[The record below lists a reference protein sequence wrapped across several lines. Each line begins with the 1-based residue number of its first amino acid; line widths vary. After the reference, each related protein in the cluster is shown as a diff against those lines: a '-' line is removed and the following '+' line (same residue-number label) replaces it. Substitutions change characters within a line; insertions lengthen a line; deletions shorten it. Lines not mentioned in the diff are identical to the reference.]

1 MRKILVS
8 VAALTALIS
17 TSAIAAEATFLGST
31 TYTTAKDCRKLKV
44 LAAGGPRNITTSPET
59 LTAKGY
65 QSWEGGCTIDKIT
78 AGKPANTW
86 TVNLR
91 SHEGAEENQL
101 RTEVWTRQSDGS
113 MISAFKAEK
122 TKYIACN
129 AGKTK

>member
-1 MRKILVS
+1 VRKILFS

-17 TSAIAAEATFLGST
+17 ASAMAAEATFLGGA
-31 TYTTAKDCRKLKV
+31 TYTTAKDCRKLKA
-44 LAAGGPRNITTSPET
+44 LAAGGPRNIQTAPET

-65 QSWEGGCTIDKIT
+65 LSWEGGCTIDKIT
-78 AGKPANTW
+78 AGKASNTW

-91 SHEGAEENQL
+91 CHEGAEENQL

-113 MISAFKAEK
+113 LMSAFKDEK